1 MTSHITPLT
10 LASAPPPFSV
20 YANEPFEIIPLHAE
34 YFYVRPAKQESTV
47 EMIWLTK
54 GHFQIMFELETFEVS
69 AGMILF
75 LAPGQAFHVRS
86 AIDLEGLVIRFPVG
100 FMPTELN
107 SPYPNL
113 TYCISRIFEI
123 DKLTATSIMHVI
135 QCMRQELADSHSQ
148 KTEVLSGYIK
158 IILIYLLRQRSLVH
172 RPSFKADMTAL
183 ARRFFDLLERRY
195 HVSKKVKQYADELAV
210 TPNYLNQIIKQE
222 TGMSA
227 SANIRKRLLLQAKR
241 MALVEGVSMKAV
253 AYKLGFED
261 TAHFSKFFK
270 MGCGC
275 NFTDYRKTCS
285 TGV

>member
-1 MTSHITPLT
+1 MSSYITPLN
-10 LASAPPPFSV
+10 LVSSLPQFPV
-20 YANEPFEIIPLHAE
+20 YTHEPFDIIPLHAE
-34 YFYVRPAKQESTV
+34 HFYIRPAKQESAI
-47 EMIWLTK
+47 EMIWLTR
-54 GHFQIMFELETFEVS
+54 GHFQIMFEMETFEVS

-100 FMPTELN
+100 LMSTELN
-107 SPYPNL
+107 SPYPSL
-113 TYCISRIFEI
+113 AYCISRIFEI
-123 DKLTATSIMHVI
+123 DRLTATSIMHVI
-135 QCMRQELADSHSQ
+135 QCMRQELTDSHSQ

-158 IILIYLLRQRSLVH
+158 IILIYLFRQRSTIH
-172 RPSFKADMTAL
+172 RPSFKADMTVL

-195 HVSKKVKQYADELAV
+195 QVSKKVKQYADELAV

-222 TGMSA
+222 TGMSV

-241 MALVEGVSMKAV
+241 LALVEGASMKAV

-275 NFTDYRKTCS
+275 NFTDYRRTS
-285 TGV
+285 SDGV

>member
-1 MTSHITPLT
+1 MTSNITPLT
-10 LASAPPPFSV
+10 LVSAPPPFSV
-20 YANEPFEIIPLHAE
+20 YANEPFEIIPLHPE

-86 AIDLEGLVIRFPVG
+86 TMDMEGLVIRFPVG

-158 IILIYLLRQRSLVH
+158 IILIYLIRQRSLVH

-285 TGV
+285 ASV